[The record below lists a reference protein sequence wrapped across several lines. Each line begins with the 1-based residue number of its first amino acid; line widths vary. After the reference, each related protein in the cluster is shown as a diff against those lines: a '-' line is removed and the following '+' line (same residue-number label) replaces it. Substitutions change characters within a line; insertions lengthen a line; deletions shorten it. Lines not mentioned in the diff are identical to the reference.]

1 MLAKRTTTPT
11 VFSGALALLALY
23 GCSLQDYDALGEG
36 KEPGPKTEETED
48 ETSTRE
54 TPSSSVN
61 ETVSSTASESTMDVD
76 ASVTTEGD
84 SGVGETTQVT
94 TSEIVTS
101 DTTTSS
107 EVPTTD
113 EPTSTSE
120 PTSSS
125 SSSDESS
132 GPPPPLVVEGNLIQ
146 NSSFEQPVLT
156 GTLPGRWQVIGN
168 AAAIVSS
175 SVSHTGTRSW
185 QCAGRTVNWE
195 GPGIELRTIL
205 DPGIVYVARAW
216 VRMEADKPATFHI
229 VRKNV
234 CVFDGAVEEDN
245 DANRTLIYSQL
256 AAGFSI
262 GNEWV
267 YLESSPF
274 TLRDCDLNS
283 FVLYFEGPAA
293 GESFYVDDVAVVPYT
308 P

>member
-94 TSEIVTS
+94 SSEVVTS

-120 PTSSS
+120 PAS

-156 GTLPGRWQVIGN
+156 GTLPGRWQAIGN

>member
-94 TSEIVTS
+94 SSEFVTS

-125 SSSDESS
+125 SDESS
-132 GPPPPLVVEGNLIQ
+132 GPPPPLVVEGNEIQ

-168 AAAIVSS
+168 AAAIVSNT
-175 SVSHTGTRSW
+175 VSHTGSRSW
-185 QCAGRTVNWE
+185 QCAGRTQNWE
-195 GPGIELRTIL
+195 GPGINLLTIL
-205 DPGIVYVARAW
+205 DPGITYVARAW
-216 VRMEADKPATFHI
+216 VRMEANKPATFHM
-229 VRKNV
+229 VRKAL
-234 CVFDGAVEEDN
+234 CMYEGGVEPEN
-245 DANRTLIYSQL
+245 ETTKPLIYNQL
-256 AAGFSI
+256 AAAFTVGD
-262 GNEWV
+262 EWV
-267 YLESSPF
+267 QLESAPF
-274 TLRDCDLNS
+274 TLRDCELNT
-283 FVLYFEGPAA
+283 FVLYFEGPGA
-293 GESFYVDDVAVVPYT
+293 GESFFLDDVAVIPYT

>member
-125 SSSDESS
+125 SDESS
-132 GPPPPLVVEGNLIQ
+132 EPPPPLVVEGNLIQ

-216 VRMEADKPATFHI
+216 VRMDANKAGTFHI

>member
-11 VFSGALALLALY
+11 VLSGAVALLALY

-36 KEPGPKTEETED
+36 KPPGPKTEETED

-61 ETVSSTASESTMDVD
+61 ETVSSTAEESTSGVD
-76 ASVTTEGD
+76 ASVTTEED
-84 SGVGETTQVT
+84 SGVAETTQVSSSEVA
-94 TSEIVTS
+94 TSEPV
-101 DTTTSS
+101 TSS
-107 EVPTTD
+107 ETPV
-113 EPTSTSE
+113 TSE
-120 PTSSS
+120 PATSEPAS
-125 SSSDESS
+125 SSSDVSS
-132 GPPPPLVVEGNLIQ
+132 EPPPPLVVEGNLIQ

-175 SVSHTGTRSW
+175 SISHTGNRSW
-185 QCAGRTVNWE
+185 QCAGRTANWE

-205 DPGIVYVARAW
+205 DPGLVYVARAW
-216 VRMEADKPATFHI
+216 VRMDADSPATFHI

-234 CVFDGAVEEDN
+234 CVFDGAVEQDN
-245 DANRTLIYSQL
+245 DANRPLIYTQL
-256 AAGFSI
+256 AAGFST

-274 TLRDCDLNS
+274 TLRDCEVNS

-293 GESFYVDDVAVVPYT
+293 GESFYVDDVAVIPYT